1 MKDIV
6 GHKNISKNLC
16 QEFKMFSLHILNLPN
31 LIVLVNNKN
40 KSKMLLEEIINNA
53 VLWVLLLFSYYKRRK
68 YM

>member
-6 GHKNISKNLC
+6 RHKNISKNLY
-16 QEFKMFSLHILNLPN
+16 QELNMFCLHILNLPN
-31 LIVLVNNKN
+31 LIMLVNNKD

-53 VLWVLLLFSYYKRRK
+53 VLLSSYYKRRK